1 VFLSSTMGPG
11 LKINKDEIAVHWTE
25 KNLRTL

>member
-1 VFLSSTMGPG
+1 MGPG

-25 KNLRTL
+25 RIYALYNASTK